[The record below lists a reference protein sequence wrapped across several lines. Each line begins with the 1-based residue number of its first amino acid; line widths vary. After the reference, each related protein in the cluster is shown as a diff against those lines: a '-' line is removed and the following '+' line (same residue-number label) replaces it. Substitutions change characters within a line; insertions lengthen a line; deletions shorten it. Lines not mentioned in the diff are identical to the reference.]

1 MEMLMELTEDL
12 QEKGPVS
19 RERAHREGL
28 LHGVVHLWIVS
39 WKDREPRIWY
49 QQRAHSKK
57 DFPDF
62 FDIAVG
68 GHIDAGEPKKE
79 AILRET
85 REELGL
91 FLQSEKLRY
100 LGTFRDDFRQ
110 GSFFDREAAYVYLY
124 EDPEPAF
131 HPGEEVS
138 RMVWLPLETAAR
150 RETEGTDAVTAY
162 NEDGTAFTIRGDEW
176 CKHPGEFKE
185 LVLPVLEKEW
195 KR

>member
-39 WKDREPRIWY
+39 RKDGEPRIC
-49 QQRAHSKK
+49 
-57 DFPDF
+57 
-62 FDIAVG
+62 
-68 GHIDAGEPKKE
+68 
-79 AILRET
+79 
-85 REELGL
+85 
-91 FLQSEKLRY
+91 
-100 LGTFRDDFRQ
+100 
-110 GSFFDREAAYVYLY
+110 Y